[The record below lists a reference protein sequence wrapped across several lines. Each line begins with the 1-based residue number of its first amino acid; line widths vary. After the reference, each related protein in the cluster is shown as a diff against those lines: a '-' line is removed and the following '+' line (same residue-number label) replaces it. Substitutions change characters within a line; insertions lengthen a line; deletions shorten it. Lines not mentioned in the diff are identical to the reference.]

1 MPVTL
6 AEVVTHADVWG
17 ATACRVVNGRRHV
30 PTRSR
35 ESTEFI
41 ARDLDFVPDHS
52 TRELSHDEDRDRRAA
67 GPSHGP
73 RPGGTASTTGRLH
86 GAWRSRRLVVP

>member
-52 TRELSHDEDRDRRAA
+52 THDEDRDRRAA

-86 GAWRSRRLVVP
+86 GAWGSRRLVVP